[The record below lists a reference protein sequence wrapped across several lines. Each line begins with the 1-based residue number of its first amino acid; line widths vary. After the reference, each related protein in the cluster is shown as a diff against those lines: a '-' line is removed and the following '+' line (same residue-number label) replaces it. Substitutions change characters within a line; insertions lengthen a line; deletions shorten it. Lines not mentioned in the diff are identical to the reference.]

1 MRKRGDVSTPTHTE
15 EEGGWGGVMTTLSDD
30 DGSVGLLRSEDLDV
44 LGERC

>member
-1 MRKRGDVSTPTHTE
+1 MYPHPHTRRRRE
-15 EEGGWGGVMTTLSDD
+15 DGGGVMTTLSDD